1 MVSKDFLYN
10 GRKIKVKILNY
21 LLEQKVDLLFLL
33 FIIILVI
40 GYTYYIFATKLF
52 PIHDGAIYLLNAHD
66 WLAHEPLHS
75 PFRPQL
81 ISWIIAAIWSITGEN
96 WVIVKGLQAFFT
108 VVSGILLYVIL
119 RKYKKNIFAFGV
131 TILTMLNGIIFYYST
146 HILTEG
152 LSLFF
157 LVLTLYFLKTQKEN
171 YWFFAGI
178 AMGLT
183 FASRYP
189 ILLQALVILV
199 VESAINRNLKL
210 AIRAISGMVSII
222 IAVILAVYLKTG
234 TFQIA
239 LAQDTNFSIFLSPYY
254 LINSLNIWGFAFLF
268 VPIAFLYKRTYT
280 DSFNYT
286 FIAWFIVSMIF
297 WSANDSNWQD
307 RFVVQYTPAVYFLAM
322 LGIEHI
328 KRRSCSV
335 FTSNDNAQ

>member
-1 MVSKDFLYN
+1 MVSKDFFYN
-10 GRKIKVKILNY
+10 GRKIRRKILHY
-21 LLEQKVDLLFLL
+21 LFEPKADLLFLP
-33 FIIILVI
+33 FIIILVS
-40 GYTYYIFATKLF
+40 GYTYYISAIQI
-52 PIHDGAIYLLNAHD
+52 PIHDGAVYLLNAHD
-66 WLAHEPLHS
+66 WLANEPLHS

-96 WVIVKGLQAFFT
+96 WVIVKGLQALFT
-108 VVSGILLYVIL
+108 VVSGILLYVLL
-119 RKYKKNIFAFGV
+119 RKYKGNIFAFGV
-131 TILTMLNGIIFYYST
+131 TTLTMLNGIVFYYST

-157 LVLTLYFLKTQKEN
+157 LVLTLYFLKPQKEN

-183 FASRYP
+183 FGSRYP
-189 ILLQALVILV
+189 ILLQALTIFV

-210 AIRAISGMVSII
+210 SMIAILGMVSVII
-222 IAVILAVYLKTG
+222 TIILAVYLKTG
-234 TFQIA
+234 TFQLA

-254 LINSLNIWGFAFLF
+254 LINSLHIWGFAFLF

-280 DSFNYT
+280 DSINYT

-297 WSANDSNWQD
+297 WSANESNWQN
-307 RFVVQYTPAVYFLAM
+307 RFVIQYTPAVYFLAI

-328 KRRSCSV
+328 KRRSCIV
-335 FTSNDNAQ
+335 FASNGNAQ